1 MKRSAAPSVLG
12 SASKRATFS
21 TPWSTKCNKISS
33 DDTDKE
39 AGRVVKEG
47 HSSVLQSA
55 LLSLRQQTD
64 HTPSLEQP
72 TDRHSIIV
80 KPTSNDIALST
91 KTSSSTTSAATSVT
105 SFSPLPS
112 SSSSMATS
120 KMIHKFTVPSVSSSF
135 VSPLTSAST
144 PLVNT
149 AQSSST
155 DNVTSHYYKVMWCK
169 LTKKKHK
176 TWEGDAILV
185 TWGRSVTLK
194 DMEGKE

>member
-39 AGRVVKEG
+39 TGGVVKEG
-47 HSSVLQSA
+47 GHSNVLQSA
-55 LLSLRQQTD
+55 LLSLRQRTD

-72 TDRHSIIV
+72 TNKQSILV
-80 KPTSNDIALST
+80 KPTSSDIALST
-91 KTSSSTTSAATSVT
+91 ETASSTTSTAATSVT

-112 SSSSMATS
+112 SSSSSSNKVT
-120 KMIHKFTVPSVSSSF
+120 HKFTVPSVSSSF
-135 VSPLTSAST
+135 VSPLTSTST

-155 DNVTSHYYKVMWCK
+155 DNVTSHYYKVM
-169 LTKKKHK
+169 
-176 TWEGDAILV
+176 
-185 TWGRSVTLK
+185 
-194 DMEGKE
+194 